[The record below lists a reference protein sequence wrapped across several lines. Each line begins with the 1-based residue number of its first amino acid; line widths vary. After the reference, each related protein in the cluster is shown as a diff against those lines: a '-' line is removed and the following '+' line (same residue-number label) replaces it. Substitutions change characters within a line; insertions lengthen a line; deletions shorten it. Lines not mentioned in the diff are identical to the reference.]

1 MRAIAHY
8 LGFTGGQKL
17 PMQLRMMMTGITI
30 SAIGNGMVMPF
41 FFIYMTNVRG
51 INTATAGLILGWGGL
66 TSLLA
71 APLVGTGIDRFGPR
85 KILAISL
92 VISAVGYSSFAFV
105 TGISLAFLVATFC
118 AIGQAGM
125 WPAQT
130 SVNTRLT
137 ADHQRE
143 HVYGLQFAL
152 LNFGIGLGAFIGA
165 VTVDI
170 NNVKTFQLLFFG
182 NGLTYCLYFL
192 TVIILG
198 TLPRIEIEEKRKDGS
213 WSEVISD
220 RTFRQFW
227 FVALGAIFFGY
238 SQIEVGFASFVVNV
252 AGAGTEKLA
261 WAAGANTLTIAI
273 FQMWFIS
280 RVQRFSRREGIIS
293 AISIWALAWVFIAIG
308 GFISGGWWLPTLFFV
323 GGWIVFAIGEM
334 IWSPLAPAIVNQ
346 LAPEHLRGRY
356 NSASAASWQIGAVFG
371 PVIAGALIG
380 NGLAWHWIFGCI
392 TGAILT
398 ALLATRITLPERE
411 GVGG

>member
-1 MRAIAHY
+1 VRAIAHY
-8 LGFTGGQKL
+8 LGFAGQQKL
-17 PMQLRMMMTGITI
+17 PKQLRMMMTGITI
-30 SAIGNGMVMPF
+30 SAIGNGVIMPF

-51 INTATAGLILGWGGL
+51 IHTATAGLILGWGGL
-66 TSLLA
+66 ISLLA
-71 APLVGTGIDRFGPR
+71 APLVGTAIDRYGPR
-85 KILAISL
+85 RILAISL
-92 VISAVGYSSFAFV
+92 IISAAGYSSFAFV
-105 TGISLAFLVATFC
+105 KSASLAFLVATVC

-130 SVNTRLT
+130 SVNTQLT

-152 LNFGIGLGAFIGA
+152 LNFGIGLGAFLGA

-170 NNVKTFQLLFFG
+170 DNVQTFQFLFFG
-182 NGLTYCLYFL
+182 NGATFLLYFL
-192 TVIILG
+192 AVMALG
-198 TLPRIEIEEKRKDGS
+198 PLPHPEAEQESEEGS
-213 WSEVISD
+213 WQEVIAD

-227 FVALGAIFFGY
+227 WVALGAIFFGY

-261 WAAGANTLTIAI
+261 WAAGANTLTIAL

-280 RVQRFSRREGIIS
+280 RVRRFSRRSGIVT
-293 AISIWALAWVFIAIG
+293 AISIWALAWIFIAIG

-323 GGWIVFAIGEM
+323 GGWVVFAIGEM

-346 LAPEHLRGRY
+346 LAPDHLRGRY

-380 NGLAWHWIFGCI
+380 NGLAWHWIVGCI
-392 TGAILT
+392 TGSIVTAIM
-398 ALLATRITLPERE
+398 ATRITLPERE
-411 GVGG
+411 MA